1 MKTTIMLST
10 LLSFTITSFTLNQYA
25 DRKSADVLT
34 SEQMAI
40 EVIAAFRHMS
50 AKTYTTLFPTLAEF
64 QTLMDENAF
73 VYGDF
78 LREAKEEFA
87 MQYHQQLVPS
97 VVSAFEEI
105 IKQGKEKGLD
115 WSTIRYQ
122 GIELDKNAEKH
133 PVLTIVFTANG
144 TEHHLI
150 IEKTLVFHDQWKVSQ
165 FIRLV

>member
-10 LLSFTITSFTLNQYA
+10 LLSFTMTSYTFNHYA
-25 DRKSADVLT
+25 DRQSVDVLT

-40 EVIAAFRHMS
+40 EVIAALQQCS

-64 QTLMDENAF
+64 QTLMDENAA

-78 LREAKEEFA
+78 LDDAKEEFA
-87 MQYHQQLVPS
+87 MQYNQQLVPA
-97 VVSAFEEI
+97 VASAFEEI

-122 GIELDKNAEKH
+122 GIELEKNAEKH
-133 PVLTIVFTANG
+133 TVLTIVFVANG
-144 TEHHLI
+144 TKHQLI
-150 IEKTLVFHDQWKVSQ
+150 IEKTLVLHDQWKVSQ